1 MEFSPDSIFL
11 FTLSINHLLVDYPN
25 KPSQTT
31 TKNQLITM
39 PLQYVPVTEGKE
51 KKPPLISGSN
61 AVLGDVIHSQ
71 AEPGKELSS
80 GFYRQEK
87 GEPLVYTYT
96 YDEMKIIIEG
106 NFRMEDE
113 TGVVVEAKPG
123 DVFFFPKGTTITFS
137 STDYGLAFF
146 TGLSAAGGA

>member
-1 MEFSPDSIFL
+1 
-11 FTLSINHLLVDYPN
+11 
-25 KPSQTT
+25 
-31 TKNQLITM
+31 M
-39 PLQYVPVTEGKE
+39 PLQHVSIAEGKE

-61 AVLGDVIHSQ
+61 AFLGDVLNSQ
-71 AEPGKELSS
+71 AEPGKELAA

-96 YDEMKIIIEG
+96 YDEMKIVIEG

-146 TGLSAAGGA
+146 TGLRAPGAA